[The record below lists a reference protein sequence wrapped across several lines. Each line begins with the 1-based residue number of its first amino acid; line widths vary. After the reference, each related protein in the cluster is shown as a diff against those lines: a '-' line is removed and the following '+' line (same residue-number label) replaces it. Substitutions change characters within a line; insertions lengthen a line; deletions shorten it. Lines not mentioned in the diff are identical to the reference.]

1 MSSSQPLIRD
11 DDNGDSRQSQGNQEL
26 IAEIIQQNAMKELT
40 TVEMTLEFWPGLM
53 ILFSI
58 AFGPTFIALTVTEV
72 FTVNSQQLQQVN
84 GLVLGV
90 ILVFFVINAFS
101 IQMLNTVYKQKK
113 LGSFQEMAWSTS
125 LENRGYIFLIS
136 AMKVIYL
143 VVTSA
148 YCISFIACFLTG
160 LIQLTWTP
168 FKNCNDT
175 GCNSHDLSLQNWG
188 SYGIYAFWV
197 LVLSTAAFEFQ
208 KDKQP
213 DKIYEYKLMPKIFFL
228 CVVISLVGAV
238 IGLLCVCFS

>member
-1 MSSSQPLIRD
+1 MSSSQLLMQ

-58 AFGPTFIALTVTEV
+58 AFGPTFIALTITEV
-72 FTVNSQQLQQVN
+72 FTVNSQPLQQVN
-84 GLVLGV
+84 GYVLLV
-90 ILVFFVINAFS
+90 IAVFFIINFFS
-101 IQMLNTVYKQKK
+101 IQMLNTVYNQKK

-125 LENRGYIFLIS
+125 LGNRGYIFLIS

-160 LIQLTWTP
+160 LIQLT
-168 FKNCNDT
+168 FKRCNAD
-175 GCNSHDLSLQNWG
+175 GGVCNQTDLANQNWG
-188 SYGIYAFWV
+188 SYGIYAFFV
-197 LVLSTAAFEFQ
+197 LALSAAAYKFQ

-213 DKIYEYKLMPKIFFL
+213 DKIYEYKRIPQIFFA
-228 CVVISLVGAV
+228 CVAISLLGAV